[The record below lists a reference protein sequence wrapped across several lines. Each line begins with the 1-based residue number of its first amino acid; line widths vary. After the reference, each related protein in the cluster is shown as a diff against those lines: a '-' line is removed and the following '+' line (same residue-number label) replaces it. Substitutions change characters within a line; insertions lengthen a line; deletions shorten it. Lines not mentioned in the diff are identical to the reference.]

1 MLAIMSLL
9 LQRDSFAIAFF
20 LRLLGIFTG
29 FVILA
34 YSSHVISTKLA
45 ELAAGG
51 ILGQSASVKS
61 TSY

>member
-1 MLAIMSLL
+1 MSLL
-9 LQRDSFAIAFF
+9 PQRDSFEIAFF

-51 ILGQSASVKS
+51 VLGQTESIKS
-61 TSY
+61 TSC